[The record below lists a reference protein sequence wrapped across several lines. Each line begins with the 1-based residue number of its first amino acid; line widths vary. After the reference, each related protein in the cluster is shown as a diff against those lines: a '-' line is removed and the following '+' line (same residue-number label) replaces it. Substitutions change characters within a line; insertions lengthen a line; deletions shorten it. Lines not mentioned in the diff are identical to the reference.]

1 MADGAVGVCGSM
13 NMDLFAYVERFP
25 RPGETMRGSSLAYA
39 AGGKGAN
46 QSVAAAR
53 LGAEVRFHGA
63 RGNDDFGRAVADSMA
78 EAGVDIRGIA
88 VVEEATG
95 LALILVE
102 EGGENQIVVLPG
114 ANDRV
119 AAPAPD
125 PAVAVWLAQAE
136 VPVAAVEGMLSAAR
150 ATGARA
156 MLNPSPSGRLPLE
169 LVRAFDVVV
178 VNEGEL
184 EALGDALPEA
194 VVLTLGAQGARLLPE
209 GTELPAN
216 PAQVVDTTGAGD
228 ALAGATAAGLAEGR
242 DPADAVRLGI
252 AAASLCVERRG
263 CQPAMPTRAEV
274 ERRLAGG

>member
-1 MADGAVGVCGSM
+1 
-13 NMDLFAYVERFP
+13 
-25 RPGETMRGSSLAYA
+25 
-39 AGGKGAN
+39 
-46 QSVAAAR
+46 
-53 LGAEVRFHGA
+53 
-63 RGNDDFGRAVADSMA
+63 
-78 EAGVDIRGIA
+78 
-88 VVEEATG
+88 
-95 LALILVE
+95 
-102 EGGENQIVVLPG
+102 
-114 ANDRV
+114 
-119 AAPAPD
+119 
-125 PAVAVWLAQAE
+125 VWLAQAE

-209 GTELPAN
+209 GTELPAI